1 MKHSWTLTKVR
12 VRMALR
18 SRPFIFFSM
27 VMPLGFLVGYNV
39 IFGRG
44 GPEAVPFLLG
54 AVLALTVM
62 GSFWGLSMQL
72 VQYREAGILRRFRI
86 APVDAGALLGSSLLA
101 NYFLVLP
108 TVVVEFLISRW
119 IFGMHDW
126 GNILQVFAMVSIGAA
141 TFSSFGLI
149 VASVTNTMQETQVIN
164 NVIWSIFLFVSGATI
179 PLGVL
184 PHWLQRVS
192 LFLPA
197 TYLVGGLQ
205 GAMLGRATWN
215 EIGGDVIALAVGLGV
230 AFGISRALFRW
241 EPESRI
247 SARSKAWI
255 LAAMVPFLL
264 LGVWENLYGTRLI
277 HLRENFQSLGER
289 GDAPEA
295 PDAPDPTK

>member
-1 MKHSWTLTKVR
+1 MKHSWSLTKIR
-12 VRMALR
+12 VRMAMR
-18 SRPFIFFSM
+18 SRAFIFFSM
-27 VMPLGFLVGYNV
+27 VMPLGFLFGYNV

-44 GPEAVPFLLG
+44 NPEAVSFLLG

-86 APVDAGALLGSSLLA
+86 APVDAGAILGSSILS
-101 NYFLVLP
+101 NYVLVLP
-108 TVVVEFLISRW
+108 TVALEFLISRW

-126 GNILQVFAMVSIGAA
+126 GNILQVFAMVSVGAA

-164 NVIWSIFLFVSGATI
+164 NVIWSIFLFLSGATI
-179 PLGVL
+179 PLFVL
-184 PHWLQRVS
+184 PGWVQRVA

-205 GAMLGRATWN
+205 QAMMRRASWG
-215 EIGGDVIALAVGLGV
+215 EIGGDVFALAVGLGV

-247 SARSKAWI
+247 SGKSKAWI
-255 LAAMVPFLL
+255 LAAMVPFVL
-264 LGVWENLYGTRLI
+264 LGVWENTYGTRLV
-277 HLRENFQSLGER
+277 HLRENFRALSER
-289 GDAPEA
+289 SDAPGA
-295 PDAPDPTK
+295 PDAPDAPK

>member
-1 MKHSWTLTKVR
+1 LKNTWALTKIR

-18 SRPFIFFSM
+18 SRAFIFFSM
-27 VMPLGFLVGYNV
+27 VMPLGFLFGYNV

-44 GPEAVPFLLG
+44 NPEAVSFLLG

-72 VQYREAGILRRFRI
+72 VQYRESGVLRRFRI
-86 APVDAGALLGSSLLA
+86 APVDAGALLGSSILS
-101 NYFLVLP
+101 NYVLVLP
-108 TVVVEFLISRW
+108 TVTLEFVISRW

-126 GNILQVFAMVSIGAA
+126 GNIPQVFAMVSVGAA

-164 NVIWSIFLFVSGATI
+164 NVIWSIFLFLSGATI

-184 PHWLQRVS
+184 PVWVQRVS

-205 GAMLGRATWN
+205 QAMLRRASWS
-215 EIGGDVIALAVGLGV
+215 EIGGDVIALGVGLGV
-230 AFGISRALFRW
+230 AFGVSRVLFRW

-247 SARSKAWI
+247 SGSSKAWI
-255 LAAMVPFLL
+255 LAAMIPFLL
-264 LGVWENLYGTRLI
+264 LGVWENTYGSRLI
-277 HLRENFQSLGER
+277 HLRQNFQSLTER
-289 GDAPEA
+289 GDSGEA
-295 PDAPDPTK
+295 PDATK